1 MRKKSYLRGRKCLLI
16 FIYNKHQI
24 IKTVL
29 TMSKTIKLCKG
40 LDIQLQGVA
49 EKKTTVLPLAST
61 YAVSPLDFLGVTP
74 KMLVKVGDAVKA
86 GTPLFFNKNNA
97 SVLFTSP
104 VSGTVAAVVRGEKRR
119 ILAVEIAADSTIAYE
134 EFATL
139 DVKSASRDQIV
150 ELLLKSGLWTLLI
163 QRPYGI
169 IANPAD
175 MPKSIFVSAFDS
187 APLAPDY
194 GYTLAED
201 KEALQKGFEVLGRLT
216 EGKVHLS
223 YNACDAAPQFTGVEL
238 HAFKGKHPAGNVG
251 VQIHHIDPINKG
263 EKVWT
268 VGYADVAVIGRLFL
282 NGKVDMTRTVAVTG
296 SQVAA
301 PAYVKVVAGA
311 KLESILAG
319 NLVENAHARYISGNA
334 LTGRNVGAEGYLG
347 YYSNQLTII
356 PEGDDYEFMG
366 WAMPR
371 FNKFSVSRAYF
382 SWLFPNRKY
391 NLNTNTN
398 GEERAFVVNGLYEKY
413 LPMDIYPM
421 HLLKAI
427 MAGDLDKMEA
437 LGIYEVVE
445 EDFALCEFVDPSK
458 IDMQQVIRN
467 GINLM
472 IKEGE

>member
-1 MRKKSYLRGRKCLLI
+1 
-16 FIYNKHQI
+16 
-24 IKTVL
+24 
-29 TMSKTIKLCKG
+29 MSKTIKLCKG
-40 LDIQLQGVA
+40 LDIKLQGAA
-49 EKKTTVLPLAST
+49 EKKTTVLGLAST
-61 YAVSPLDFLGVTP
+61 YAVSPLDFEGIVP

-97 SVLFTSP
+97 SVVFTSP

-134 EFATL
+134 EFGAL
-139 DVKSASRDQIV
+139 DVKTATRDQIV
-150 ELLLKSGLWTLLI
+150 ELLLKSGLWTLLV

-194 GYTLAED
+194 GYTLADD
-201 KEALQKGFEVLGRLT
+201 KQALQKGFEVLARLT

-223 YNACDAAPQFTGVEL
+223 YNAKDAAPAFAGVEL
-238 HAFKGKHPAGNVG
+238 HAFQGKHPAGNVG

-268 VGYADVAVIGRLFL
+268 VGYADVAIIGRLFL
-282 NGKVDMTRTVAVTG
+282 TGKVDMTRTIAVTG
-296 SQVAA
+296 AEVSA
-301 PAYVKVVAGA
+301 PAYVKVIAGA
-311 KLESILAG
+311 KLDSILNG
-319 NLVENAHARYISGNA
+319 NVAVDAHARYISGNV
-334 LTGRNVGAEGYLG
+334 LTGRNVGKDGYLG
-347 YYSNQLTII
+347 YYANQITVI
-356 PEGDDYEFMG
+356 PEGDNYELLG

-371 FNKFSVSRAYF
+371 FSKFSVSRAYF

-391 NLNTNTN
+391 NLDTNLN
-398 GEERAFVVNGLYEKY
+398 GEERAFVVTGLYEKY
-413 LPMDIYPM
+413 LPMDVYPM

-427 MAGDLDKMEA
+427 MAADLDKMEA

-458 IDMQQVIRN
+458 TEMQQIIRN

>member
-1 MRKKSYLRGRKCLLI
+1 
-16 FIYNKHQI
+16 
-24 IKTVL
+24 
-29 TMSKTIKLCKG
+29 
-40 LDIQLQGVA
+40 
-49 EKKTTVLPLAST
+49 
-61 YAVSPLDFLGVTP
+61 
-74 KMLVKVGDAVKA
+74 MLVKVGDAVKA
-86 GTPLFFNKNNA
+86 GSPLFFNKNNA
-97 SVLFTSP
+97 SVIFTSP

-134 EFATL
+134 EFGAL
-139 DVKSASRDQIV
+139 DVKTATRDQIV
-150 ELLLKSGLWTLLI
+150 ELLLKSGLWTLLV

-194 GYTLAED
+194 GYTLADD
-201 KEALQKGFEVLGRLT
+201 KQALQKGFEVLARLT

-223 YNACDAAPQFTGVEL
+223 YNAKDAAPAFAGVEL
-238 HAFKGKHPAGNVG
+238 HAFQGKHPAGNVG

-268 VGYADVAVIGRLFL
+268 VGYADVAIIGRLFL
-282 NGKVDMTRTVAVTG
+282 TGKVDMTRTIAVTG
-296 SQVAA
+296 AEVSA
-301 PAYVKVVAGA
+301 PAYVKVIAGA
-311 KLESILAG
+311 KLDSILNG
-319 NLVENAHARYISGNA
+319 NVAADAHARYISGNV
-334 LTGRNVGAEGYLG
+334 LTGRNVGKDGYLG
-347 YYSNQLTII
+347 YYANQITVI
-356 PEGDDYEFMG
+356 PEGDNYELLG

-371 FNKFSVSRAYF
+371 FSKFSVSRAYF

-391 NLNTNTN
+391 NLDTNLN
-398 GEERAFVVNGLYEKY
+398 GEERAFVVTGLYEKY
-413 LPMDIYPM
+413 LPMDVYPM

-427 MAGDLDKMEA
+427 MAADLDKMEA

-458 IDMQQVIRN
+458 TEMQQIIRN

>member
-1 MRKKSYLRGRKCLLI
+1 MRKKSYLRERKCLLI
-16 FIYNKHQI
+16 FYNKHQI

-40 LDIQLQGVA
+40 LDIQLQGAA

-61 YAVSPLDFLGVTP
+61 YAVSPLDFQGVTP

-194 GYTLAED
+194 GYTLAGD

-223 YNACDAAPQFTGVEL
+223 YNACDAAPEFAGVEL

-268 VGYADVAVIGRLFL
+268 VGYADVAIIGRLFL
-282 NGKVDMTRTVAVTG
+282 SGKVDMTRTIAVTG

-319 NLVENAHARYISGNA
+319 NLVENAHARFISGNA

-347 YYSNQLTII
+347 YYSNQLTVI

-371 FNKFSVSRAYF
+371 FSKFSVSRAYF

-391 NLNTNTN
+391 NLDTNTN
-398 GEERAFVVNGLYEKY
+398 GEERAFVVTGLYEKY